1 MNPVAVKLSGITK
14 RFGAVEAVKD
24 FTFEFPAGR
33 LTTLLGPSGCGKTTT
48 LRCIGGFYEPDTGE
62 IWICDK
68 NITRV
73 PPYARPTGTVFQNY
87 ALFPHLT
94 VFGNVAY
101 GLRVKKLSR
110 AAIKEKVD
118 RGLGLMRLDGLAD
131 RYPHQLSGGQ
141 QQRVAIA
148 RVLVTEP
155 QVLLFDEPLSNLD
168 AKLRVEMRGEIRRL
182 QESLGITAIYVTHD
196 QEEAMALSDLM
207 VVMNRGVIEQVGGP
221 MEIYHHPRTTFVAGF
236 IGQTNVLEGEVLG
249 IHGNLVEVSV
259 LGARLRAPSSKPC
272 RPGEKVQLLSRPEAV
287 FLTAPSNGLLAGQ
300 IREATFLGPLARY
313 QVELAGGIRL
323 SVDQPNPRI
332 LRPRG
337 SRVGVALDLEAVTLR
352 PLNAEAESSIEH
364 GRHSA
369 NLAGQSIEPLT
380 PPAPFSSAP
389 RGEDR

>member
-1 MNPVAVKLSGITK
+1 MKQSVRLKGVTK
-14 RFGAVEAVKD
+14 RFGAIEAVKT
-24 FTFEFPAGR
+24 FTFEFPPGK

-48 LRCIGGFYEPDTGE
+48 LRCIGGFYEPDAGE
-62 IWICDK
+62 IWIGDQ
-68 NITRV
+68 NVTRV

-110 AAIKEKVD
+110 AVIKEKVD

-207 VVMNRGVIEQVGGP
+207 VVMSRGDIEQVGNP
-221 MEIYHHPRTTFVAGF
+221 LEIYQRPRTPFVAEF
-236 IGQTNVLEGEVLG
+236 IGQTNALEGEVLG
-249 IHGNLVEVSV
+249 IYGNLVEVSV
-259 LGARLRAPSSKPC
+259 LGAKLRAPSSKQW
-272 RPGEKVQLLSRPEAV
+272 RPGEKVQVLCRPEAITLTSV
-287 FLTAPSNGLLAGQ
+287 SAGFLSGQ

-313 QVELAGGIRL
+313 RVELADGNLIT
-323 SVDQPNPRI
+323 VDHSNPRVI
-332 LRPRG
+332 RQRG
-337 SRVGVALDLEAVTLR
+337 SRVGVALDPEAITLR
-352 PLNAEAESSIEH
+352 PLSN
-364 GRHSA
+364 
-369 NLAGQSIEPLT
+369 
-380 PPAPFSSAP
+380 
-389 RGEDR
+389 DVC